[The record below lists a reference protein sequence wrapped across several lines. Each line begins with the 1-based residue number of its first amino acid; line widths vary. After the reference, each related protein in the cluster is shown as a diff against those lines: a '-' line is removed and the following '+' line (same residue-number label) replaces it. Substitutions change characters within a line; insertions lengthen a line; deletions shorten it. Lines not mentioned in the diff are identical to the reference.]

1 MSGEQQ
7 RPPGGDAPA
16 SGHVIHVDF
25 ARGQRAASDNLRR
38 VPTTDRAPDRDT
50 VARTFSRAE
59 VTELFALGPRQL
71 ASWERL
77 GIVAPTGHASRG
89 KVYGFADLI
98 AVRAAKGLLQAGFPT
113 TQIRRAIE
121 ALREHLPDLSQPLIE
136 ARVGSDGAQMLAR
149 HAGVTFDP
157 VTGQRIF
164 DFNVRAI
171 RDDVV
176 RVLRPRISR
185 RQQEAWEAYL
195 EGLRLDEDETTR
207 HRAETAYRRAVEL
220 DPNLATALTNLGNLR
235 LLAGDR
241 AEAEALYR
249 RAMGAD
255 ATLAEAPY
263 NLAYLLVERGEHA
276 QAVALFLRA
285 VELRTDFAEAHFNL
299 AMALSELGRRVEA
312 RVHWKKYLELEPQ
325 GTWSAAARQHLD
337 G

>member
-1 MSGEQQ
+1 
-7 RPPGGDAPA
+7 
-16 SGHVIHVDF
+16 
-25 ARGQRAASDNLRR
+25 
-38 VPTTDRAPDRDT
+38 
-50 VARTFSRAE
+50 
-59 VTELFALGPRQL
+59 
-71 ASWERL
+71 
-77 GIVAPTGHASRG
+77 
-89 KVYGFADLI
+89 
-98 AVRAAKGLLQAGFPT
+98 
-113 TQIRRAIE
+113 
-121 ALREHLPDLSQPLIE
+121 
-136 ARVGSDGAQMLAR
+136 MLAR

-207 HRAETAYRRAVEL
+207 HRAEAAYRRAVEL

-241 AEAEALYR
+241 GESEALYR

-255 ATLAEAPY
+255 STLAEAPY

-276 QAVALFLRA
+276 QAVEPSPRRGACGISPRRTSTSRWPLRA
-285 VELRTDFAEAHFNL
+285 RLSRGGL
-299 AMALSELGRRVEA
+299 GAL
-312 RVHWKKYLELEPQ
+312 KK
-325 GTWSAAARQHLD
+325 
-337 G
+337 

>member
-1 MSGEQQ
+1 MSREQK
-7 RPPGGDAPA
+7 RPPGEEPPA
-16 SGHVIHVDF
+16 EGQVIHVDF
-25 ARGQRAASDNLRR
+25 ARGHRAASDNLRR
-38 VPTTDRAPDRDT
+38 VPVTDRAPDLDT
-50 VARTFSRAE
+50 VARTFPRAE

-77 GIVAPTGHASRG
+77 GIVAPTGLSGRSR
-89 KVYGFADLI
+89 VYTFADLI

-113 TQIRRAIE
+113 AQIRKAIE
-121 ALREHLPDLSQPLIE
+121 ALRAHLPDLSQPLLE
-136 ARVGSDGAQMLAR
+136 ARLGSDGAQMLAR

-176 RVLRPRISR
+176 RVLRPKISR
-185 RQQEAWEAYL
+185 RQQDAWEAYL

-207 HRAETAYRRAVEL
+207 PRAEAAYRRAVEL
-220 DPNLATALTNLGNLR
+220 DPSLATALTNLGNLR
-235 LLAGDR
+235 LLDGDR
-241 AEAEALYR
+241 IEAEQLYR
-249 RAMGAD
+249 RAIAAD
-255 ATLAEAPY
+255 GTLAEAPY

-276 QAVALFLRA
+276 LAVESFRRA
-285 VELRTDFAEAHFNL
+285 VELRADFAEAHFNL

-312 RVHWKKYLELEPQ
+312 RVHWKRYLELEPQ
-325 GTWSAAARQHLD
+325 GAWAASARQHLD

>member
-1 MSGEQQ
+1 M
-7 RPPGGDAPA
+7 RWGGTTIFGGTGGKYVQTFDGGGG
-16 SGHVIHVDF
+16 SRDF
-25 ARGQRAASDNLRR
+25 QMPQNSPLI
-38 VPTTDRAPDRDT
+38 
-50 VARTFSRAE
+50 FSEGRAE
-59 VTELFALGPRQL
+59 FERHALDIDPHPTQRVVRGSGDRTVVDHSFLLRHHRYANMYVQP
-71 ASWERL
+71 L
-77 GIVAPTGHASRG
+77 GCSATSG
-89 KVYGFADLI
+89 
-98 AVRAAKGLLQAGFPT
+98 GLTCQ
-113 TQIRRAIE
+113 
-121 ALREHLPDLSQPLIE
+121 DLSQPLIE

-255 ATLAEAPY
+255 TTLAEAPY

-276 QAVALFLRA
+276 QAVELFRRA
-285 VELRTDFAEAHFNL
+285 VELRADFAEAHFNL

-325 GTWSAAARQHLD
+325 GTWSSAARQHLD